1 MDKNIITTTCS
12 YDCGGRCI
20 LNVHIE
26 NEKAV
31 KITSDNK
38 KGRGFDRLSACVR
51 GRNNLAKLYH
61 PDRLK
66 YPLKRIGKRGSGEFE
81 RISWDEALNIIA
93 DNLKE
98 VTEKYGPKSRYIH
111 YGTGIMSVLRE
122 KDFFRRFLC
131 SYGGGFLEY
140 ENSYSTACTATASPY
155 TFGTGNTG
163 STRDNWLH
171 SKLIILWG
179 HNPVETVFDTNTV
192 YYLKK
197 AKERGAKIVVLD
209 PRFTD
214 TARVMADE
222 WIPIRPT
229 TDNALIDAMIYVMVK
244 ENLYDKIFLDK
255 YCLGFDENHM
265 PEGIPENNSLKS
277 YILGI
282 QDGVEKTP
290 EWAEKITG
298 VPKDKIE
305 KLAREYSL
313 MKPAALVQGWG
324 SQRHANGEQAVR
336 GAAVLSA
343 ITGNIGVKGGWTSG
357 PGYHAEFAIE
367 RIPYRNAVKD
377 KIPVFTWID
386 EVEKGNIKFIA
397 NLAGNSLIN
406 QHSDINRTKEIIKD
420 ENLCQFI
427 FTTEQFMTSSAKYS
441 DIVLPGDDFLERDDM
456 VESWGVTDYAF
467 FQNKAVESEY
477 ERRLGYDWMLDL
489 SEKLGVKEDFSQ
501 GRSYEDWI
509 KYLIEETK
517 KRHVDFP
524 SYEEFKKQIVY
535 EKNKEKTHIAFEKQ
549 TQDFENNKFPTP
561 SGKIEIFSKKLY
573 DMKNPEI
580 PAVPKYIKTWEGP
593 EDDLIKK
600 YPLQL
605 FGWHSKKSVNS
616 IFNNFNEETMGNL
629 AEHRLW
635 INEEDAEDRK
645 IKDGDKV
652 KVFNDRG
659 ELIIEVRVTDKI
671 MKGVAAMPQGGW
683 YKPDEKGIDKGANIN
698 VLTKHHPTPLAKG
711 NPQHTNLVEVK
722 KY

>member
-1 MDKNIITTTCS
+1 MDRKIMTTTCS

-20 LNVHIE
+20 LNIHIE
-26 NEKAV
+26 NGKAV

-38 KGRGFDRLSACVR
+38 KENGFDRLSACIR
-51 GRNNLAKLYH
+51 GRKNLEKLYH

-66 YPLKRIGKRGSGEFE
+66 YPLKRIGERGSGEFE
-81 RISWDEALNIIA
+81 RISWDEALDTIA

-98 VTEKYGPKSRYIH
+98 ITEKYGLKSRYIH

-140 ENSYSTACTATASPY
+140 ENSYSTACTATASSY

-179 HNPVETVFDTNTV
+179 HNPAETVFDTNTI

-209 PRFTD
+209 PRYTD
-214 TARVMADE
+214 TARVLADE

-229 TDNALIDAMIYVMVK
+229 TDNALIDAMIYVMIK
-244 ENLYDKIFLDK
+244 ENLYDKAFVDK
-255 YCLGFDENHM
+255 YCLGFDEDHM
-265 PEGIPENNSLKS
+265 PEGVLENNSLKS
-277 YILGI
+277 YILGT

-290 EWAEKITG
+290 KWAEKITG
-298 VPKDKIE
+298 VPKEKIE
-305 KLAREYSL
+305 KLAREYAL

-343 ITGNIGVKGGWTSG
+343 ITGNIGIKGGWASG
-357 PGYHAEFAIE
+357 PGYHAEFAVE
-367 RIPYRNAVKD
+367 RIPYRNEVRG

-386 EVEKGNIKFIA
+386 EVEEGNIKFIA

-524 SYEEFKKQIVY
+524 SYEEFKEQIIY
-535 EKNKEKTHIAFEKQ
+535 ERNKEKTHIAFEKQ
-549 TQDFENNKFPTP
+549 IEDFENNKFPTP
-561 SGKIEIFSKKLY
+561 SGKIKIFSKRLY
-573 DMKNPEI
+573 DMKDSEI
-580 PAVPKYIKTWEGP
+580 PAIPKYVKTWEGP
-593 EDDLIKK
+593 EDDLTQK

-616 IFNNFNEETMGNL
+616 IFNNFNEEVMGELGN
-629 AEHRLW
+629 HRLW
-635 INEEDAEDRK
+635 MNTEDAEFRN
-645 IKDGDKV
+645 IKNKDKV